1 MSKTIYLHKA
11 SQLSF
16 KANDKLFIKKSAQR
30 IYELKATKSSIKS
43 DQTINTNT
51 RLAKYDQGVATP
63 FFYQSETR
71 PDKITIIL
79 DFPMIE
85 NHTIKLIQ
93 QSLIA
98 KW

>member
-1 MSKTIYLHKA
+1 MIRLESLHK
-11 SQLSF
+11 
-16 KANDKLFIKKSAQR
+16 KPAQR

-63 FFYQSETR
+63 FFYKSETR

-85 NHTIKLIQ
+85 NHTIKLTQ

-98 KW
+98 KWYNWNIFNINMIKKES